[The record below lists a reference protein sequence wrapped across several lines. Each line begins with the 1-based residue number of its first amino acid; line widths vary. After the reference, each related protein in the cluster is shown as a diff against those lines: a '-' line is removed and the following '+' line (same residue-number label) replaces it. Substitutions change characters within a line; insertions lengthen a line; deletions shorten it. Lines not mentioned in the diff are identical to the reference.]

1 MYSMWEKRFSVFA
14 WGVLSY
20 SLLVIVWGYFLRI
33 SESGDGCG
41 TDWPLCDGAVVPSS
55 AQFPTWVEY
64 THRVSSG
71 IVLSL
76 VLLMAVWA
84 IRSYRKGH
92 PIRHA
97 AIASLFFTLT
107 ESLFGALLVVFGWV
121 AGDTSTGRILIR
133 PFHVTNTFL
142 LMAALGLTAW
152 WASRRVDQAMPLRHP
167 EGRRLLLAAI
177 VLIALAATGSWAG
190 LASTGFPVES
200 LGQGFGQYVDPEHLL
215 IYLRT
220 VHPIVAVV
228 AVVILVRITAGTWKQ
243 RTTPTERRL
252 TTAIVILAGCQLAL
266 GPLTIV
272 LLHPT
277 GLRLLHLLL
286 ADLLWLSLVF
296 LWSTSGEGR
305 PPISGRSY
313 TPPQDSAQTRP
324 EASLP

>member
-1 MYSMWEKRFSVFA
+1 MWEKRFPVFA

-20 SLLVIVWGYFLRI
+20 SLMVIVWGYFLRI

-41 TDWPLCDGAVVPSS
+41 RDWPLCDGAVVPAS

-71 IVLSL
+71 IVLAL

-92 PIRHA
+92 PVRRA
-97 AIASLFFTLT
+97 AAASLFFTFT

-121 AGDTSTGRILIR
+121 AGDISTGRILIR

-152 WASRRVDQAMPLRHP
+152 WATRQVDRVVVLRRT
-167 EGRRLLLAAI
+167 EGRRVLPAVL
-177 VLIALAATGSWAG
+177 VLIVLAATGSWTG
-190 LASTGFPVES
+190 LAGTAFPVES
-200 LGQGFGQYVDPEHLL
+200 LGQGFGHYLDPQHLL

-220 VHPIVAVV
+220 VHPVVAAL
-228 AVVILVRITAGTWKQ
+228 AVVILARVAASTWRRQ
-243 RTTPTERRL
+243 VTPTERRL
-252 TTAIVILAGCQLAL
+252 TAAIVSLAGCQLVL

-277 GLRLLHLLL
+277 ALRLLHLLL

-296 LWSTSGEGR
+296 LWSAAVEASM
-305 PPISGRSY
+305 PGRSY
-313 TPPQDSAQTRP
+313 DPPRGSAQTRLR
-324 EASLP
+324 AALP

>member
-1 MYSMWEKRFSVFA
+1 MWEKRFPVFA

-20 SLLVIVWGYFLRI
+20 SLMVIVWGYFLRI

-41 TDWPLCDGAVVPSS
+41 RDWPLCDGAVVPPS

-71 IVLSL
+71 IALGL
-76 VLLMAVWA
+76 VFLMAVWA

-92 PIRHA
+92 AVRRA
-97 AIASLFFTLT
+97 AAASLFFTLT
-107 ESLFGALLVVFGWV
+107 ESLFGALLVIFGWV
-121 AGDTSTGRILIR
+121 AGDISMGRILIR

-152 WASRRVDQAMPLRHP
+152 WASRRVDRVMLLRHP
-167 EGRRLLLAAI
+167 EGRRLLPAAL
-177 VLIALAATGSWAG
+177 VLIVLAATGSWTG
-190 LASTGFPVES
+190 LAGTAFPVES
-200 LGQGFGQYVDPEHLL
+200 LGQGFGQYFDPEHLL

-220 VHPIVAVV
+220 VHPVVAML
-228 AVVILVRITAGTWKQ
+228 AVVILTRITARTWRRQ
-243 RTTPTERRL
+243 MTPTERRL
-252 TTAIVILAGCQLAL
+252 TVAIVSLAGCQLVL

-277 GLRLLHLLL
+277 ALRLLHLLL

-296 LWSTSGEGR
+296 LWSAAVEPSM
-305 PPISGRSY
+305 SGRSY
-313 TPPQDSAQTRP
+313 DPPQGSAQTRP
-324 EASLP
+324 GVALP

>member
-1 MYSMWEKRFSVFA
+1 MWEKRFPVFA

-20 SLLVIVWGYFLRI
+20 SLVVIAWGYFLRI

-41 TDWPLCDGAVVPSS
+41 RDWPLCDGAVVPAS

-71 IVLSL
+71 IVLAL

-92 PIRHA
+92 PVRCA
-97 AIASLFFTLT
+97 AAVSLFFTLT

-121 AGDTSTGRILIR
+121 AGDISTGRILIR

-152 WASRRVDQAMPLRHP
+152 WATRHVDRVVVLRHP
-167 EGRRLLLAAI
+167 EGRKLLPAALALI
-177 VLIALAATGSWAG
+177 VLAATGSWTG
-190 LASTGFPVES
+190 LAGTAFPVES
-200 LGQGFGQYVDPEHLL
+200 LGQGFGQYLDPQHLL

-220 VHPIVAVV
+220 VHPVVAVL
-228 AVVILVRITAGTWKQ
+228 AVVILARVTASTWRRQ
-243 RTTPTERRL
+243 VTPSERRL
-252 TTAIVILAGCQLAL
+252 TAAIVSLAGCQLVL

-277 GLRLLHLLL
+277 ALRLLHLLL

-296 LWSTSGEGR
+296 LWSAAVEPSS
-305 PPISGRSY
+305 SGRSY
-313 TPPQDSAQTRP
+313 DPPQGSAQTRP
-324 EASLP
+324 GAALP